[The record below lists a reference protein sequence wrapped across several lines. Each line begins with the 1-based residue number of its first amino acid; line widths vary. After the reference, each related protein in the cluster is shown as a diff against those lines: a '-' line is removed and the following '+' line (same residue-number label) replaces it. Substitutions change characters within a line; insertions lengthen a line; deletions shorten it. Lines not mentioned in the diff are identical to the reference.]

1 MAGGVIHVNGAK
13 GDVLFLSPEG
23 KEVLKPSKNVTV
35 KLDQEFPGM
44 TISEAIMEAKKFAVG
59 ALQQRVAEKMRG
71 FKCQAVARNVDVQ
84 YRVKYGFQGQ
94 KPPRSH

>member
-1 MAGGVIHVNGAK
+1 MAGGVIHVNSGK

-23 KEVLKPSKNVTV
+23 KEVLSPSKNVTV
-35 KLDQEFPGM
+35 KLSEDFAGM
-44 TISEAIMEAKKFAVG
+44 TISEALMEAKKFAVG

-71 FKCQAVARNVDVQ
+71 FKCQPVVRNVDVK
-84 YRVKYGFQGQ
+84 YTIKYGFQGQ